1 MKEPILAVIDTNVLV
16 ASLLTKNRDSATVQI
31 LECIAN
37 GNIRP
42 VYDEEIVSEYRE
54 VLLRKKF
61 NFSKVLIDRLIEGLM
76 DLGLST
82 DKTEFLGD
90 MPDPKDKVFY
100 EVSLTDGSYLVT
112 GNIRH
117 FPKTPKVVTPK
128 EMLVIVDIHFQ
139 DSDKR

>member
-90 MPDPKDKVFY
+90 MPDPKDKVF
-100 EVSLTDGSYLVT
+100 
-112 GNIRH
+112 
-117 FPKTPKVVTPK
+117 
-128 EMLVIVDIHFQ
+128 
-139 DSDKR
+139 